1 MIGVVCPEGQ
11 RNFVAEFFEFFK
23 TPWEFYR
30 PERSYDVLLA
40 TDVPPQ
46 GIEVKLLVV
55 YSSAGNE
62 KRPISNSRQS
72 QDTYVE
78 YEDTIFPVYGRIAL
92 IDPQGPVLLRLRGSS
107 GAVAV
112 DENSHPMRVIHV
124 GYDLFE
130 EIRFLLESGQPK
142 RNAPIPTLEIHISM
156 LRNWIVDSGIPLVEI
171 PPTPSGYEF
180 IVCLT
185 HDVDFIRIRD
195 HKFDHTMWGFLRRAS
210 IGSLLDLV
218 KRKRSWI
225 DCLKNLKAI
234 FLLPAVYLRICKD
247 FWFEDFERFLRL
259 ERDLKA
265 TFFFIPF
272 KNRPGDKVQ
281 RRHAERRA
289 AAYDVNEERA
299 LLQNLMHMGHEVAVH
314 GIDAWHSVEKGHQE
328 HRRLAEA
335 TQRANLGVR
344 IHWLCFDDSSPQ
356 ILDEAG
362 FQYDSTV
369 GYNET
374 VGYKAG
380 TMQVFRPKG
389 TKSLLELPLHIQDG
403 SLFYPRNLSLTE
415 SQAWRLCEGLVRNA
429 STYGGVLTVLWHTRS
444 LAPERLWGHFY
455 VRLLEALKVR
465 RPWFGTAGQVVEW
478 FRKRRALSFRDADVS
493 ERHVRVVVEYDGSGD
508 RNPNLML
515 RVHLPQP
522 HAASRSARTF
532 VDIPWT
538 GQSVIDIPLGA
549 REGER
554 ALESCHAGN

>member
-112 DENSHPMRVIHV
+112 DESSHPRRVIHV

-130 EIRFLLESGQPK
+130 EVRFLLESGQPK
-142 RNAPIPTLEIHISM
+142 PNARIPTLEIHISM

-171 PPTPSGYEF
+171 PPTPSGHDF

-210 IGSLLDLV
+210 VDSLLKAAQGRL
-218 KRKRSWI
+218 S
-225 DCLKNLKAI
+225 LKKCFRNLKAA
-234 FLLPAVYLRICKD
+234 LSLPAVYFGICKD
-247 FWFEDFERFLRL
+247 FWLEDFQKFVEL
-259 ERDLKA
+259 ERNFKS
-265 TFFFIPF
+265 TFFFIPY
-272 KNRPGDKVQ
+272 KSVPGEGVNRP
-281 RRHAERRA
+281 HSERRA
-289 AAYDVNEERA
+289 AAYDVSDEQP
-299 LLQNLMHMGHEVAVH
+299 LLRHLMLTGHEVGLH
-314 GIDAWHSVEKGHQE
+314 GIDAWHSVEKGVAEFNQIE
-328 HRRLAEA
+328 EA
-335 TQRANLGVR
+335 TGKPPIGVR
-344 IHWLCFDDSSPQ
+344 MHWLCFDETSPQ
-356 ILDEAG
+356 KLEEAG

-369 GYNET
+369 GYNDA
-374 VGYKAG
+374 VGYRAG
-380 TMQVFRPKG
+380 TSQVICQVIFSQVIFSPRFPNQRGRCVDPCCRLRVMPRKRTAAALWRG
-389 TKSLLELPLHIQDG
+389 QPG
-403 SLFYPRNLSLTE
+403 SQYRDRQPRSAQ
-415 SQAWRLCEGLVRNA
+415 SRQYRA
-429 STYGGVLTVLWHTRS
+429 
-444 LAPERLWGHFY
+444 
-455 VRLLEALKVR
+455 VR
-465 RPWFGTAGQVVEW
+465 RPVCRRRTQPDHARICRQHERCAGFGLVE
-478 FRKRRALSFRDADVS
+478 L
-493 ERHVRVVVEYDGSGD
+493 
-508 RNPNLML
+508 
-515 RVHLPQP
+515 
-522 HAASRSARTF
+522 SARAVQQPTAM
-532 VDIPWT
+532 VW
-538 GQSVIDIPLGA
+538 
-549 REGER
+549 R
-554 ALESCHAGN
+554 

>member
-112 DENSHPMRVIHV
+112 DESSHPRRVIHV

-130 EIRFLLESGQPK
+130 EVRFLLESGQPK
-142 RNAPIPTLEIHISM
+142 PNARIPTLEIHISM

-171 PPTPSGYEF
+171 PPTPSGHDF

-210 IGSLLDLV
+210 VDSLLKAAQGRL
-218 KRKRSWI
+218 S
-225 DCLKNLKAI
+225 LKKCFRNLKAA
-234 FLLPAVYLRICKD
+234 LSLPAVYFGICKD
-247 FWFEDFERFLRL
+247 FWLEDFQKFVEL
-259 ERDLKA
+259 ERNFKS
-265 TFFFIPF
+265 TFFFIPY
-272 KNRPGDKVQ
+272 KSVPGEGVNRP
-281 RRHAERRA
+281 HSERRA
-289 AAYDVNEERA
+289 AAYDVSDEQP
-299 LLQNLMHMGHEVAVH
+299 LLRHLMLTGHEVGLH
-314 GIDAWHSVEKGHQE
+314 GIDAWHSVEKGVAEFNQIE
-328 HRRLAEA
+328 EA
-335 TQRANLGVR
+335 TGKPPIGIRM
-344 IHWLCFDDSSPQ
+344 HWLCFDETSPQ
-356 ILDEAG
+356 KLEEAG

-369 GYNET
+369 GYNDA
-374 VGYKAG
+374 VGYRAG
-380 TMQVFRPKG
+380 TSQVFRPSGVKH
-389 TKSLLELPLHIQDG
+389 LLELPLHIQDTA
-403 SLFYPRNLSLTE
+403 LFYSGNMDLTE
-415 SQAWRLCEGLVRNA
+415 DEAWNLCDELIHNA
-429 STYGGVLTVLWHTRS
+429 ITYSGVLTVLWHTRS
-444 LAPERLWGHFY
+444 LAPERLWGNFY
-455 VRLLEALKVR
+455 TRLLEALKAR
-465 RPWFGTAGQVVEW
+465 NAWFATASQVVEW
-478 FRKRRALSFRDADVS
+478 FRARRGFSFEQVDLDEHSIRLATKCS
-493 ERHVRVVVEYDGSGD
+493 RRGSVV
-508 RNPNLML
+508 PNLIIRIHWPNL
-515 RVHLPQP
+515 NQDLGTPSFTDV
-522 HAASRSARTF
+522 
-532 VDIPWT
+532 PWT
-538 GQSVIDIPLGA
+538 GQNAIDIPA
-549 REGER
+549 PQF
-554 ALESCHAGN
+554 AQV